1 MKIHPFLSGDNTWE
15 TLRPKPHIHPQANGR
30 SNSQT
35 MPAFCA
41 TSANHGTATTGCH
54 TNEEAV
60 STLAADNRW
69 LISAFHD

>member
-1 MKIHPFLSGDNTWE
+1 MKIHPFWSGGSALGTQQINP
-15 TLRPKPHIHPQANGR
+15 RVFPQAIWC

-35 MPAFCA
+35 VTAFGA
-41 TSANHGTATTGCH
+41 TSANDGTTTTGCH

-60 STLAADNRW
+60 STLAANNRW